1 VNLDE
6 LLARSAIDSF
16 DLHFARSIAA
26 VAKDER
32 AEVLLALALVSR
44 EVRNG
49 HVCIDLSRA
58 GDLEAEL
65 GGALP
70 DPERWQSIL
79 EKSPAVSDPTGR
91 APLVLSDGRLYLE
104 RFYEYEARLAAKL
117 RAKREARTDV
127 DERVLA
133 EGLARLFPEAS
144 DQRAA
149 AEGAVRR
156 ELVVVTGGPG
166 TGKTSTVVKLVALL
180 LEQAH
185 AAGKPDLRI
194 DLLAPTGKAAARLG
208 QAIGSALASL
218 PVSDRVRAAIPTQGQ
233 TIHRRLGVSRSQK
246 KTRFRHHTGSPLGT
260 DVVVV
265 DEASMIDLSLAT
277 HLADALAPGTRLV
290 LLGDK
295 DQLASVE
302 AGSVLADLAEP
313 IVAPPPARRARK
325 VSRNQL
331 ALDFGGDRAA
341 TISAS
346 RADSV
351 IELRTSY
358 RYSKE
363 SGIGL
368 LAQAVN
374 AGDEDRAL
382 AILTDARFAD
392 VALRSRRTS
401 RLDADLCE
409 LVVGRYGEYL
419 SAADPRERLARFDRF
434 RVLCAHRQ
442 GPRGAEET
450 NRDIESLLAA
460 RRLIAPAAIYDGKPV
475 LVTRNDYG
483 VGLFNGDVGIVG
495 PDGARLRAWFVTP
508 QGELHAVS
516 IPRLP
521 AHELVYAMTVHKS
534 QGSEFDEV
542 LVVLPDAPSPIVT
555 RELLYTAITRA
566 RSRILID
573 GDPAVVRHAIRHRV
587 ERRSGLRDRLWR

>member
-6 LLARSAIDSF
+6 LLARSAIDAF
-16 DLHFARSIAA
+16 DLHFARSIAT
-26 VAKDER
+26 VAKDDR

-44 EVRNG
+44 EVRSG
-49 HVCIDLSRA
+49 HVCIDLARTS
-58 GDLEAEL
+58 DLEAEL
-65 GGALP
+65 GASLP
-70 DPERWQSIL
+70 DAERWQSIL
-79 EKSPAVSDPTGR
+79 EKSPAVGDPSGR
-91 APLVLSDGRLYLE
+91 APLVLSEGRLYLE
-104 RFYEYEARLAAKL
+104 RFFRYEARLAAQL
-117 RAKREARTDV
+117 RHKREARAEV
-127 DERVLA
+127 DERVLS
-133 EGLARLFPEAS
+133 EGLARLFPEAN

-185 AAGKPDLRI
+185 ARGEPDLRI

-208 QAIGSALASL
+208 QAIGSALATL

-233 TIHRRLGVSRSQK
+233 TIHRRLGVSRAH
-246 KTRFRHHTGSPLGT
+246 KTRFRHHAGAPLAT

-277 HLADALAPGTRLV
+277 HLVDALPAHARLV

-313 IVAPPPARRARK
+313 IAAPPPPARRGRK

-331 ALDFGGDRAA
+331 ALDFGGGVVDAPPALRG
-341 TISAS
+341 
-346 RADSV
+346 DSV

-358 RYSKE
+358 RYARE
-363 SGIGL
+363 SGIGV

-382 AILTDARFAD
+382 AILTGGEFPD
-392 VALRSRRTS
+392 VALRSRKTA
-401 RLDADLCE
+401 RLDAELGE
-409 LVVGRYGEYL
+409 LVARRYGDYL
-419 SAADPRERLARFDRF
+419 ATADPRERLARFDRF
-434 RVLCAHRQ
+434 RILCAHRQ
-442 GPRGAEET
+442 GPRGAEQM
-450 NRDIESLLAA
+450 NREVEALLVA
-460 RRLIAPAAIYDGKPV
+460 RRAIVPAAIYDGKPV

-495 PDGARLRAWFVTP
+495 LDGARLRAWFTTP
-508 QGELHAVS
+508 EAELHPVS

-566 RSRILID
+566 RTRLTID

>member
-6 LLARSAIDSF
+6 LLERSAIDSF

-26 VAKDER
+26 VAKDGR

-49 HVCIDLSRA
+49 HVCIDLART

-79 EKSPAVSDPTGR
+79 EKSPAVSDPSGR

-117 RAKREARTDV
+117 RAKRDARTEV

-149 AEGAVRR
+149 AEGAVRK

-218 PVSDRVRAAIPTQGQ
+218 PVSERVRAAIPTQGQ

-246 KTRFRHHTGSPLGT
+246 TRFRHHAGAPLGT

-277 HLADALAPGTRLV
+277 HLVDALAPRARLV

-313 IVAPPPARRARK
+313 IVAAPPVRRARK

-331 ALDFGGDRAA
+331 ALDFGDAVAEASSG
-341 TISAS
+341 S

-358 RYSKE
+358 RYARE

-382 AILTDARFAD
+382 SILTDARFAD
-392 VALRSRRTS
+392 VALHSRRTA
-401 RLDADLCE
+401 RLDTALGE
-409 LVVGRYGEYL
+409 LVVARYGEYL

-450 NRDIESLLAA
+450 NRDIESLLAS

-495 PDGARLRAWFVTP
+495 EGDGRLRAWFMTP
-508 QGELHAVS
+508 QAELHPVS

-542 LVVLPDAPSPIVT
+542 LVVLPEAPSPIVT